1 MVLRRIW
8 HHLSAGGCDDEKGTG
23 PFHAPVII
31 ALRTGGRWL
40 HRLGISRLRDLTP
53 DGDTPPRSTPAR
65 TRAYWSGYM
74 VHWDVK
80 KVGRIPDGGG

>member
-53 DGDTPPRSTPAR
+53 DGDTPPKHPGQDSGVLVRVYGALGCEEG
-65 TRAYWSGYM
+65 RAHS
-74 VHWDVK
+74 
-80 KVGRIPDGGG
+80 